1 MRARIIKDFR
11 FEAAQTLPTLPSTH
25 KCTKMHGH
33 SFKVEI
39 AVEGEVNPAIGWVYD
54 HAEIS
59 KAMKPL
65 MELLDHSYLNEIE
78 GLENP
83 TIEYMAAWLWKKLAP
98 QLPGLAEITIHETP
112 NARCVFRGEF

>member
-1 MRARIIKDFR
+1 MRCRIIKEFR
-11 FEAAQTLPTLPSTH
+11 FEAAQTLPNLPSDH

-39 AVEGEVNPAIGWVYD
+39 TIDGEVNPTIGWVYD

-65 MELLDHSYLNEIE
+65 LELMDHGYLNEIE

-83 TIEYMAAWLWKKLAP
+83 TIENMAAWLWLKLAQ

-112 NARCVFRGEF
+112 SARCVFRGEF